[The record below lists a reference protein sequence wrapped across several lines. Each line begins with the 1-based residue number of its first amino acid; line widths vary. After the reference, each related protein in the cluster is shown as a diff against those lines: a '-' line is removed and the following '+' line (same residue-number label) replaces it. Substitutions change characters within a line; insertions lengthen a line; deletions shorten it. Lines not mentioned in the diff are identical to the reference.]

1 MKQRIEY
8 LIAALILAV
17 AIAVIISFWILVL
30 FGLLWFCAQWPTA
43 TACIIVAALFYHFLK
58 QLTE

>member
-8 LIAALILAV
+8 LIAAFVLASIIA
-17 AIAVIISFWILVL
+17 AIIAFWALVL
-30 FGLLWFCAQWPTA
+30 FGLLWFCGEWPTA

>member
-8 LIAALILAV
+8 LIAAFVLASIIA
-17 AIAVIISFWILVL
+17 AIIAFWALVL
-30 FGLLWFCAQWPTA
+30 FGLLWFCGEWPTV
-43 TACIIVAALFYHFLK
+43 TACIILAALFYYFLK

>member
-8 LIAALILAV
+8 LIAAFVLASIIA
-17 AIAVIISFWILVL
+17 AIIAFWALVL
-30 FGLLWFCAQWPTA
+30 FGLLWFCGEWLTV
-43 TACIIVAALFYHFLK
+43 TACIILAALFYYFLK